1 MEPTPESPN
10 EMKRIALLLTMLGC
24 AACTSQET
32 QEGSCTI
39 QNELISITFD
49 KSDGSVVSFMDKA
62 SGTEMIDPEAGEHT
76 LWSML
81 SADDQVIGDT
91 EGARFSMHKTSCGS
105 AELHWV
111 LSDGA
116 TVTGTVRMENGSP
129 MSFWS
134 VEATGFKGINKVD
147 YPTIYGFKAGQN
159 EKLAVSSW
167 QGSLIS
173 NPRKG
178 LPESGV
184 KTFRWS
190 CPGALNMQLAALYS
204 DDLPGIYM
212 SSNDSLSMTKN
223 YFMHMDST
231 HTALSFSVQLAEDE
245 NRESYKSD
253 YEVIIGLF
261 HGDWHEAAALYR
273 ESAIDMPWFRNSR
286 AGSGKTAGWAADT
299 PVWVWNRGY
308 SDNVLTEAADLKEY
322 LGDIPVSVLW
332 HWWHGCSYD
341 DGFPDYIP
349 PRDGVDRFR
358 KAVADAQANGINML
372 VYMNSIQW
380 GSDTKS
386 WNELGVERYKAT
398 KRDGSDY
405 SQVFNVFTGHALTP
419 ICMGTDFWKNHY
431 RTLCD
436 TVLNSYGASGV
447 YMDQACMA
455 MRCYNPD
462 HGHPLGDRNM
472 WINHFGKLTDMIRDT
487 APNPVL
493 AGEGSGETWMPYLD
507 LFLTLEASRERYMG
521 IQDIQTIP
529 LFQAVYHD
537 RAICFGSYS
546 SLVYPP
552 YDDLWPDE
560 FRPANRETEL
570 PEAFN
575 NQFRMEQ
582 ARGFVW
588 GTQPM
593 IANYHSF
600 LRESRPLELE
610 YLKRLVL
617 TRMNAPEYLGSGI
630 CTRGPEIPCRRDSI
644 DVSRISIYAGRHGNA
659 VTSARIETPVI
670 FSEGWKSQQGGYAV
684 AIANISDESQPLQ
697 FEVDPA
703 DYGIK
708 GSYKVNVIDSEGRH
722 VLLPKHKGLLTIDTN
737 IAARDAILIEMVK

>member
-1 MEPTPESPN
+1 
-10 EMKRIALLLTMLGC
+10 MKKITLLLMALAC
-24 AACTSQET
+24 LACTSQKAEKNT
-32 QEGSCTI
+32 CTI
-39 QNELISITFD
+39 QNELIAITFD
-49 KSDGSVVSFMDKA
+49 MGDGSVISFRDKK
-62 SGTEMIDPEAGEHT
+62 SGMEMIDRGASDRA
-76 LWSML
+76 LWNIL
-81 SADDQVIGDT
+81 SAEGKTLGDM
-91 EGARFSMHKTSCGS
+91 EGAAFCLRQTSGSS
-105 AELHWV
+105 AELDWK

-116 TVTGTVRMENGSP
+116 SVKGKVRMEKGSP
-129 MSFWS
+129 LSFWS
-134 VEATGFKGINKVD
+134 IEASGFKGLTTVN
-147 YPTIYGFKAGQN
+147 YPTIGGFKAGRN
-159 EKLAVSSW
+159 EKLIVSSW

-173 NPRKG
+173 NPRRD

-184 KTFRWS
+184 KTYRWS
-190 CPGALNMQLAALYS
+190 CPGALNMQLAALCC
-204 DDLPGIYM
+204 DDHPGLYM

-223 YFMHMDST
+223 YLMHMDGT
-231 HTALSFSVQLAEDE
+231 HTALSFSTQLSEDGQ
-245 NRESYKSD
+245 RDSYSSCF
-253 YEVIIGLF
+253 EMIIGLF
-261 HGDWHEAAALYR
+261 QGDWHEAAALYR
-273 ESAIDMPWFRNSR
+273 ESAVNMPWFRDSR

-332 HWWHGCSYD
+332 HWWHGCPYD
-341 DGFPDYIP
+341 DGFPEYIP
-349 PRDGVDRFR
+349 PRDGTDRF
-358 KAVADAQANGINML
+358 KAAVAEARAKGINML

-380 GSDTKS
+380 GNATGS
-386 WNELGVERYKAT
+386 WDELGVEKYRAV

-405 SQVFNVFTGHALTP
+405 SQVFNIFTGHALTP
-419 ICMGTDFWKNHY
+419 MCMGTDFWKNHY
-431 RTLCD
+431 RSLCD
-436 TVLNSYGASGV
+436 TVINSYGVSGV

-455 MRCYNPD
+455 MQCYDPS

-472 WINHFGKLTDMIRDT
+472 WINNFGKLTDMIRSTTTD
-487 APNPVL
+487 PVL

-552 YDDLWPDE
+552 YDDLWPEE

-575 NQFRMEQ
+575 SQFRMEQ

-600 LRESRPLELE
+600 LRESRPQELE
-610 YLKRLVL
+610 YLRRLVL
-617 TRMNAPEYLGSGI
+617 TRMNAPEYLCTGI
-630 CTRGPEIPCRRDSI
+630 CTRGPEIPCACDSI

-684 AIANISDESQPLQ
+684 AITNISDTEQPVR

-703 DYGIK
+703 RYGIK
-708 GSYKVNVIDSEGRH
+708 GSFRVNIIDSEGRREMMPRH
-722 VLLPKHKGLLTIDTN
+722 RGTLAVDMS
-737 IAARDAILIEMVK
+737 IAARDAFLIEMVK